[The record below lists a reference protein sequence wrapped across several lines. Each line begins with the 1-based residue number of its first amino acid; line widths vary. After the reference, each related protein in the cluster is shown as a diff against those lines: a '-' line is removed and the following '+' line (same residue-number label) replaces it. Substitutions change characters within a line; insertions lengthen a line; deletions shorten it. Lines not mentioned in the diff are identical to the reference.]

1 MSESEAVA
9 AQTPGGEVAVSAEQE
24 AALAQRVK
32 GQVDRSKLQ
41 LPAIKVVNGQ
51 SKEAS
56 DGVAQG
62 TLVNSLTGE
71 QYGEAV
77 KIVISDFYYGRFFAP
92 KGGGKAYTARGK
104 AYTARG
110 EVVPDNWPEEYAG
123 QRFAEL
129 DDAEEQWKLA
139 VNNDD
144 HPWGSGPPIQTTI
157 NFVVTLAD
165 NPGYP
170 LRLSMKSS
178 DTPTA
183 NKLLQM
189 IDMSPT
195 PWAYQYTVSSE
206 GRPTPNGSGTYY
218 GFKAEQSGTVS
229 DEQRQAAVKIAL
241 AYQSAIDSG
250 DGVEEVGTEDADAK
264 NQEKDKRRKAAAA
277 KAKEEGLG
285 SDI

>member
-1 MSESEAVA
+1 MTDSTAIEQ
-9 AQTPGGEVAVSAEQE
+9 AQPGGAVAVSAEQE
-24 AALAQRVK
+24 AALAARVK

-41 LPAIKVVNGQ
+41 LPAIKVVNGL
-51 SKEAS
+51 SKEAG
-56 DGVAQG
+56 DGVPQG
-62 TLVNSLTGE
+62 TIVNSLTGE
-71 QYGEAV
+71 QYGDSVEL
-77 KIVISDFYYGRFFAP
+77 VISDFYYGRFYAP
-92 KGGGKAYTARGK
+92 RGSGK

-110 EVVPDNWPEEYAG
+110 EVVPDSWPEEYAG
-123 QRFAEL
+123 QRFVEL
-129 DDAEEQWKLA
+129 DDAEEQWKAA
-139 VNNDD
+139 VNNDE

-183 NKLLQM
+183 NKILQM

-195 PWAYQYTVSSE
+195 PWAYKYTVSSE

-218 GFKAEQSGTVS
+218 GFKAEQSGTVT

-241 AYQSAIDSG
+241 AFQAAADAG
-250 DGVEEVGTEDADAK
+250 EVEEVGSDDADAK
-264 NQEKDKRRKAAAA
+264 GQEKTARRAKAAA
-277 KAKEEGLG
+277 KAGEGLG
-285 SDI
+285 V

>member
-1 MSESEAVA
+1 MSTTDIEQAQAGGAV
-9 AQTPGGEVAVSAEQE
+9 TVSAEQE
-24 AALAQRVK
+24 AAIAARVK

-41 LPAIKVVNGQ
+41 LPAIKVVNGL

-56 DGVAQG
+56 DGVPQG
-62 TLVNSLTGE
+62 TLVNSLTAE
-71 QYGEAV
+71 QYGDNIEL
-77 KIVISDFYYGRFFAP
+77 VISDFYYGRFYAP
-92 KGGGKAYTARGK
+92 KGGGK

-123 QRFAEL
+123 QRFVEL
-129 DDAEEQWKLA
+129 DDGEEQWKAA
-139 VNNDD
+139 VNNDE

-157 NFVVTLAD
+157 NFVVTLAE

-183 NKLLQM
+183 NKILQM

-195 PWAYQYTVSSE
+195 PWAYVYRVSSE

-218 GFKAEQSGTVS
+218 GFKAEQAGTVS

-241 AYQSAIDSG
+241 AFQSASDAG
-250 DGVEEVGTEDADAK
+250 EVEEVGADEADAK
-264 NQEKDKRRKAAAA
+264 GQEKAKRRQKAAA
-277 KAKEEGLG
+277 KAGDGLEV
-285 SDI
+285 

>member
-1 MSESEAVA
+1 MADSTEIEQV
-9 AQTPGGEVAVSAEQE
+9 QPGGAVAVSAEQE
-24 AALAQRVK
+24 AALAARVK
-32 GQVDRSKLQ
+32 GQVDRSKIQ
-41 LPAIKVVNGQ
+41 LPAIKVVNGL
-51 SKEAS
+51 SKEATE
-56 DGVAQG
+56 GVAQG

-71 QYGEAV
+71 QYGESV
-77 KIVISDFYYGRFFAP
+77 GIVISDFYYGRFYAP
-92 KGGGKAYTARGK
+92 KGGAK

-123 QRFAEL
+123 QRFTEL
-129 DDAEEQWKLA
+129 DDAEEQWKAA
-139 VNNDD
+139 VNDGD

-165 NPGYP
+165 QPGYP

-183 NKLLQM
+183 NKILAML
-189 IDMSPT
+189 SLAPT
-195 PWAYQYTVSSE
+195 PWAYTYTIRSE
-206 GRPTPNGSGTYY
+206 GRPVPNGSGTYY

-241 AYQSAIDSG
+241 AFQNAVDSG
-250 DGVEEVGTEDADAK
+250 DGVEEVGTDDTDAK
-264 NQEKDKRRKAAAA
+264 NQEKEKRRAKAAA
-277 KAKEEGLG
+277 KAGEEGLG

>member
-1 MSESEAVA
+1 VSDSTAVDET
-9 AQTPGGEVAVSAEQE
+9 QPGGAVAVSAEQE
-24 AALAQRVK
+24 AALAARVK

-41 LPAIKVVNGQ
+41 LPAIKVVNGL

-56 DGVAQG
+56 EGVAQG

-77 KIVISDFYYGRFFAP
+77 EVVISDFYYGRFYAP
-92 KGGGKAYTARGK
+92 KGGGK

-123 QRFAEL
+123 QRFTEL

-139 VNNDD
+139 VNNNE

-157 NFVVTLAD
+157 NFVVTLAE
-165 NPGYP
+165 NPGFP

-183 NKLLQM
+183 NKILQM
-189 IDMSPT
+189 IDMAPT
-195 PWAYQYTVSSE
+195 PWAYAYTVSSE

-218 GFKAEQSGTVS
+218 GFKAEQGGTAS

-241 AYQSAIDSG
+241 AFQNAIDSG
-250 DGVEEVGTEDADAK
+250 DGIEEAGEDDADAK
-264 NQEKDKRRKAAAA
+264 GQAKAAKRAKAAA
-277 KAKEEGLG
+277 KAKEGEGLG
-285 SDI
+285 V

>member
-1 MSESEAVA
+1 MSESPQELE
-9 AQTPGGEVAVSAEQE
+9 TTKPGGAVAVSAEQE
-24 AALAQRVK
+24 AQLAARVK

-41 LPAIKVVNGQ
+41 LPAIKVVNGL

-56 DGVAQG
+56 EGVAQG

-71 QYGEAV
+71 QYGESV
-77 KIVISDFYYGRFFAP
+77 EVVVSDFYYGRFYAP
-92 KGGGKAYTARGK
+92 KGGGKAYTARG
-104 AYTARG
+104 
-110 EVVPDNWPEEYAG
+110 EEVPDNWPEEYAG
-123 QRFAEL
+123 QRFVEL
-129 DDAEEQWKLA
+129 DDAEEQWKAA
-139 VNNDD
+139 VNDNE
-144 HPWGSGPPIQTTI
+144 HPWGSGPPVQTTI
-157 NFVVTLAD
+157 TFVVTLAE

-183 NKLLQM
+183 NKILQM

-195 PWAYQYTVSSE
+195 PWAYRYTVSSE

-218 GFKAEQSGTVS
+218 GFKAEQTGTVT

-241 AYQSAIDSG
+241 AFQQAIDSG
-250 DGVEEVGTEDADAK
+250 DGINEAGEDDPDAK
-264 NQEKDKRRKAAAA
+264 GQEKAKRRAKAAA
-277 KAKEEGLG
+277 KAGEEGLG